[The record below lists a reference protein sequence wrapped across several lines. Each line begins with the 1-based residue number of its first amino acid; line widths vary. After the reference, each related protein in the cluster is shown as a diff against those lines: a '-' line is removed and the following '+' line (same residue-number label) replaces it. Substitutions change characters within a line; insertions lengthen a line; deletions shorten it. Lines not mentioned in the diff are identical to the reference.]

1 MESGFLNPFP
11 GVGIV
16 SLLACRF
23 SFSVPFALALQSH
36 DFSFQEENSCT
47 VYSVDMKITF
57 INVA

>member
-1 MESGFLNPFP
+1 MESGFLNQFP

-16 SLLACRF
+16 SLLAF
-23 SFSVPFALALQSH
+23 SFSVPFALALQSR